1 MEVVV
6 TMNKGEYIM
15 QRLNQDIKDHTFKR
29 VYCLFGEEEYLK
41 RSYKK
46 RLIEAISGDD
56 QASHCRGFSC
66 CRAQALGQA
75 DFRS

>member
-56 QASHCRGFSC
+56 TMNVNRFAEVSHW
-66 CRAQALGQA
+66 L
-75 DFRS
+75 